1 MMRIMMRRAL
11 LCMTL
16 TSPTDTKTLWKHVL
30 ASIEASVSKVVF
42 RTWFKDTHIV
52 KIEEGAVYVGVPNIF
67 KKDWIASKHHKT
79 ILKTLRELSDIVR
92 SVEYVISTKAPD
104 DSPVPMSREET
115 SLGGSFGE
123 LPLKDLYINKADN
136 LNPRYVFES
145 FVVGSFN
152 ELAFAAAQS
161 ILERPGTR
169 YNPLF
174 IYGQTGHGKTH
185 LIQALGNE
193 IKRRF
198 PDKKVYYVTSERFSQ
213 ELVNAIQTNAVGPF
227 KEKYKKYDVLI
238 MDDVQFLSNKEKTQE
253 ELFHIF
259 NDIYEKNG
267 QIVFSSD
274 RHPNYI
280 QSIADRLKS
289 RFNAGMTV
297 DIPSPDPE
305 SRMAIVK
312 SKAAE
317 NAIVLPEDVI
327 SYLAGAID
335 GNIRELEGALNSI
348 LAQIQFKK
356 RDLTLNEVKEIVKNN
371 IRPKKM
377 VAVKDVVKIVAGFY
391 SLDEDSIYKKSRK
404 KEVVKPRQIIMYLLR
419 EDFALPYPTIGQKLG
434 GRDHTT
440 VIHSYEKVKEDLKT
454 DHQLEQELAQLR
466 GML

>member
-1 MMRIMMRRAL
+1 
-11 LCMTL
+11 MTF
-16 TSPTDTKTLWKHVL
+16 TTPTDTKTLWKEVL
-30 ASIEASVSKVVF
+30 STIEASVSQAVF

-52 KIEEGAVYVGVPNIF
+52 KIEEGVVSVGVPNLF
-67 KKDWIASKHHKT
+67 AKDWIAAKHHKA
-79 ILKTLRELSDIVR
+79 ILKTLREFSEAVR
-92 SVEYVISTKAPD
+92 SVEYVISTKPPQDA
-104 DSPVPMSREET
+104 PVPVSSEQATMNA
-115 SLGGSFGE
+115 SFSE

-136 LNPRYVFES
+136 LNPRYTFAS

-169 YNPLF
+169 YNPF
-174 IYGQTGHGKTH
+174 FVYGQTGHGKTH

-198 PDKKVYYVTSERFSQ
+198 PEKKVYYVTSERFSQ
-213 ELVNAIQTNAVGPF
+213 ELVNAIQTNVVGPF

-253 ELFHIF
+253 ELFHVF
-259 NDIYEKNG
+259 NDIFEKNG
-267 QIVFSSD
+267 QIIFSSD

-289 RFNAGMTV
+289 RFNAGMTI
-297 DIPSPDPE
+297 DIPPPDPE

-312 SKAAE
+312 SKTAE
-317 NAIVLPEDVI
+317 HSIVLPDDI
-327 SYLAGAID
+327 ITYLATALD

-348 LAQIQFKK
+348 LAQIQFKR
-356 RDLTLNEVKEIVKNN
+356 RDLSINEVKEIIKNN
-371 IRPKKM
+371 IKPKKI
-377 VAVKDVVKIVAGFY
+377 VAIKDVVKIVAGFY
-391 SLDEDSIYKKSRK
+391 SLDEETIYKKSRK

-419 EDFALPYPTIGQKLG
+419 EDFAMPYPTIGQKLG

-454 DHQLEQELAQLR
+454 DHQLEQEIAQLR

>member
-1 MMRIMMRRAL
+1 
-11 LCMTL
+11 MTL
-16 TSPTDTKTLWKHVL
+16 KTPTDTKTLWKHVL
-30 ASIEASVSKVVF
+30 SAIEMTVSQAAF

-52 KIEEGAVYVGVPNIF
+52 RIEEGVVIVGVPNLF
-67 KKDWIASKHHKT
+67 AKDWIASKHHKA
-79 ILKTLRELSDIVR
+79 ILKSLRELSEIVR
-92 SVEYVISTKAPD
+92 SVEYTISTKAPE
-104 DSPVPMSREET
+104 DSPVPMRREENT
-115 SLGGSFGE
+115 MHGSFGE

-136 LNPRYVFES
+136 LNPRYTFSS
-145 FVVGSFN
+145 FIVGSFN

-169 YNPLF
+169 YNPF
-174 IYGQTGHGKTH
+174 FVYGQTGHGKTH

-193 IKRRF
+193 IKHKF
-198 PDKKVYYVTSERFSQ
+198 PDKKIYYVTSERFAQDLLNS
-213 ELVNAIQTNAVGPF
+213 IQTNAMNSF
-227 KEKYKKYDVLI
+227 KEKYRKFDVLI
-238 MDDVQFLSNKEKTQE
+238 MDDVQFLSGKEKTQE
-253 ELFHIF
+253 ELFHMF
-259 NDIYEKNG
+259 NDIYERNG
-267 QIVFSSD
+267 QIIFSSD

-280 QSIADRLKS
+280 QDIADRLKS

-297 DIPSPDPE
+297 DIPAPDIE

-317 NAIVLPEDVI
+317 HSIMLPDDVI
-327 SYLAGAID
+327 QYLSGALD

-356 RDLTLNEVKEIVKNN
+356 RDLSINEVKEIIKNN
-371 IRPKKM
+371 IKPKKM

-391 SLDEDSIYKKSRK
+391 SLDEESIYKKSRK

-440 VIHSYEKVKEDLKT
+440 VIHSYEKIKVDLVN
-454 DHQLEQELAQLR
+454 DHQLEQEIAQLR

>member
-1 MMRIMMRRAL
+1 
-11 LCMTL
+11 MT
-16 TSPTDTKTLWKHVL
+16 TTPPSDTRTLWKHVL
-30 ASIEASVSKVVF
+30 SSIEETVSKVVF

-52 KIEEGAVYVGVPNIF
+52 KIEDGVVFVGVPNVF

-79 ILKTLRELSDIVR
+79 ILKTLRELSDVVR

-104 DSPVPMSREET
+104 DSPMPISSEQ
-115 SLGGSFGE
+115 SPLSGSFGE

-136 LNPRYVFES
+136 LNPRYTFAT

-174 IYGQTGHGKTH
+174 VYGQTGHGKTH

-193 IKRRF
+193 VRKRF

-213 ELVNAIQTNAVGPF
+213 ELVNAIQTNTVGPF

-267 QIVFSSD
+267 QIIFSSD

-289 RFNAGMTV
+289 RFNAGMTI

-312 SKAAE
+312 TKASE
-317 NAIVLPEDVI
+317 HSVLLPEEII
-327 SYLAGAID
+327 SYLATTLD

-356 RDLTLNEVKEIVKNN
+356 RDLTLNEVREIVKNN
-371 IRPKKM
+371 IKPKKM

-404 KEVVKPRQIIMYLLR
+404 KEVVKPRQIIMYILR

-454 DHQLEQELAQLR
+454 DHQLEQEIAQLR
-466 GML
+466 GMLG